1 MLRKHLS
8 LLVVMGFLLP
18 LGKLSAQYIDS
29 LKQQLEVYKD
39 DTTRAQILN
48 RLADHYYHKDAA
60 LARIY
65 AEECA
70 VLSEKLGY
78 TTGEADS
85 RFYLTYINF
94 YQSKDSMALVEAEKT
109 ISLYD
114 QLGQKNYM
122 ADTYY
127 IKGAIQGFT
136 DDPEGAKAS
145 YERCLELSKPID
157 YFEGITSAYKGL
169 GDLYESEGKYQEAL
183 EMYQKN
189 LDLGYEHNLTD
200 SQLAGHNDLGRIYD
214 QMGNAEEGLKNYIA
228 CLELAQKVNQTRFIA
243 GASNNIASIHF
254 YQKNYPKSI
263 DYADIALEAFKAL
276 NDRRGIAGALQTLG
290 NNQYQLGNIDEAQE
304 YYQASLVENEAANN
318 QRGLSFSYHNIAR
331 VYAKKEDWPQ
341 AVENYEKSLAIRQN
355 IGYKLGITESQA
367 ALAQIKMKQGKPLEA
382 LPLFENGLEI
392 SRSIGA
398 KYKIRD
404 RLADLAN
411 CMEQLGRY
419 PQAYAYQK
427 ELKIYQD
434 SLFNEDQNKTI
445 AEMQTRF
452 DTEQKEKQLLAQE
465 NNILQLA
472 VDKSRLE
479 KQRNYTIAGALFL
492 GLLGF
497 FGYRINSVI
506 KDRNDKKAFAEAL
519 IYAQE
524 EEERKRIAQDLH
536 DGVGQSLLLLKKQL
550 KVTHTIT
557 MDNTR
562 TISDTLEE
570 VRTIS
575 RDLHPFQLEKLG
587 LVAALESQIKRVSD
601 STGLFISKELDPVND
616 HLSPQ
621 AQIQLFRTI
630 QEALNNVVKHAE
642 ASAAQVQMKIE
653 GSEILVTIRDN
664 GKGFDSEIAVAK
676 LKSLGLKTMNERIQ
690 SLGGQF
696 KIEKNDPQGSIIR
709 IRLPQNQV

>member
-1 MLRKHLS
+1 M
-8 LLVVMGFLLP
+8 
-18 LGKLSAQYIDS
+18 SAQYIDS

-48 RLADHYYHKDAA
+48 RLADHYYQKDAA

-65 AEECA
+65 AEECS

-78 TTGEADS
+78 TSGEADS
-85 RFYLTYINF
+85 RFYLTYINYF
-94 YQSKDSMALVEAEKT
+94 QAKDSMALVEAEKT
-109 ISLYD
+109 IALYEK
-114 QLGQKNYM
+114 LGQYNYM

-136 DDPEGAKAS
+136 DDPEGAKES
-145 YERCLELSKPID
+145 YKKCLELSKPID
-157 YFEGITSAYKGL
+157 YFIGITSAYKGL
-169 GDLYESEGKYQEAL
+169 GDLLESEGKYQEAL
-183 EMYQKN
+183 EMYQEN
-189 LDLGYEHNLTD
+189 LDLAYEHNLTD
-200 SQLAGHNDLGRIYD
+200 SQLSGHNDLGRIYD
-214 QMGNAEEGLKNYIA
+214 QMGNAEEGLKNYIT
-228 CLELAQKVNQTRFIA
+228 CLELAQKVNNPRFIA
-243 GASNNIASIHF
+243 GASQNIASIHF

-263 DYADIALEAFKAL
+263 EYADIGLEASKAL

-290 NNQYQLGNIDEAQE
+290 NNQYRLGNIDKAQE

-341 AVENYEKSLAIRQN
+341 AVENYQKSLAIRQK

-367 ALAQIKMKQGKPLEA
+367 ALGQIKMKQGKPLEA

-404 RLADLAN
+404 RLADLAK

-419 PQAYAYQK
+419 QQAYAYQK
-427 ELKIYQD
+427 ELKVFQD
-434 SLFNEDQNKTI
+434 SLFNEDQNKKI
-445 AEMQTRF
+445 AEMQTQY

-465 NNILQLA
+465 NDILRLDA
-472 VDKSRLE
+472 DKSRLE
-479 KQRNYTIAGALFL
+479 KQRNYTLGGALFL

-524 EEERKRIAQDLH
+524 EERKRIAQDLH

-550 KVTHTIT
+550 QVTHTIT

-587 LVAALESQIKRVSD
+587 LVAALESQIKRVAD
-601 STGLFISKELDPVND
+601 STGLFISKELDPVNQL
-616 HLSPQ
+616 LSPQ
-621 AQIQLFRTI
+621 AEIQVFRTI

-642 ASAAQVQMKIE
+642 ASAAQVHMKIE
-653 GSEILVTIRDN
+653 GKEILVTIRDN
-664 GKGFDSEIAVAK
+664 GKGFDSEVAIAK
-676 LKSLGLKTMNERIQ
+676 MKSLGLKTMNERIQ

-696 KIEKNDPQGSIIR
+696 KIEKNEPQGSVIR
-709 IRLPQNQV
+709 IRLPQQNQA